1 MWIWYGY
8 LMENYHICYYKR
20 AQTSQGYMQ
29 FTALTVYAALD
40 NHQIKETAIAVLS
53 RVQLR

>member
-8 LMENYHICYYKR
+8 LMENYDICYYN
-20 AQTSQGYMQ
+20 QTSQGYMQ
-29 FTALTVYAALD
+29 FTALIVYAALG
-40 NHQIKETAIAVLS
+40 NRQIKESAIAILF

>member
-29 FTALTVYAALD
+29 FTALIVYAALD